1 MNDIN
6 QRSGGN
12 CELCTSS
19 IQTSVYEL
27 EDGDVESRGLLVCS
41 LCQDGID
48 STEPLDGGHWFC
60 LESSIWSEYG
70 AVQVM
75 SYRLLERHKNT
86 LWAKEILDQ
95 VYLDDDVMA
104 WVQLGQSENEALV
117 SPVDSNGTVLNDG
130 DSVTL
135 IRDLVVKGANFTAKR
150 GTMVKNIR
158 VGDDPSHIEGRV
170 EKMSIMLKTEFLKKA
185 N

>member
-1 MNDIN
+1 MNDIL
-6 QRSGGN
+6 QRSEGR
-12 CELCTSS
+12 CELCTSLN
-19 IQTSVYEL
+19 QTSVYEL
-27 EDGDVESRGLLVCS
+27 EDGEVELRRLMLCS
-41 LCQDGID
+41 LCQNGID
-48 STEPLDGGHWFC
+48 SEVPLAGGHWFC
-60 LESSIWSEYG
+60 LESSIWSEHP

-75 SYRLLERHKNT
+75 SYRLLERHSNT
-86 LWAKEILDQ
+86 LWAKGILEQ
-95 VYLDDDVMA
+95 VYLDEDVLSWA
-104 WVQLGQSENEALV
+104 QLDQPEKETLV
-117 SPVDSNGTVLNDG
+117 LPVDSNGTVLNDG

-170 EKMSIMLKTEFLKKA
+170 DKMSIMLKTEFLKKA